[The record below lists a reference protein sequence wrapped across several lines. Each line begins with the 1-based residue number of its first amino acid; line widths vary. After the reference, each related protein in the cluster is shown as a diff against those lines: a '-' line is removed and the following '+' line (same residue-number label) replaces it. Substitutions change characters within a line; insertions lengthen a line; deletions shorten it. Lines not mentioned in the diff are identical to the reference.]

1 VDGTCDISKCNK
13 PATIGFI
20 GKELCE
26 KHWGELAEA
35 DEHKEPKLLK
45 KLGLYRNQSGQIV
58 GGKS

>member
-1 VDGTCDISKCNK
+1 MDGICDMPKCNK

-35 DEHKEPKLLK
+35 DENKEPKLLK
-45 KLGLYRNQSGQIV
+45 KLGLCRNQNGQV
-58 GGKS
+58 TEGKS